1 LVRLSKRKFQ
11 KEIQMSKLVG
21 QSLPRIEGK
30 VAVITGGT
38 SGIGLATAQRFVNE
52 GAHVFIVARRQE
64 GLDKAVALIGNNVT
78 PIQADVTRTD
88 DLDRLYHTVRQ
99 VRGHLDVVVANAG
112 RGAFS
117 PLTEIGE
124 EQVDEVFDLNLKAV
138 LFTVQ
143 KALPLMRDGGSIIL
157 TSSIAS
163 VKGFP
168 GRTAYAAAK
177 AGLRAFARVWTTEL
191 KGRKIRTNV
200 LTPGPVNTPQ
210 TARLPREAIDQ
221 VVSSVPLGRI
231 AEADEI
237 ANAALFLA
245 SDESAFVTG
254 IELFADGGAGQV

>member
-1 LVRLSKRKFQ
+1 
-11 KEIQMSKLVG
+11 MSKQMG
-21 QSLPRIEGK
+21 ESKPRLEGK

-38 SGIGLATAQRFVNE
+38 SGIGLATAQRFVEE

-64 GLDKAVALIGNNVT
+64 GLDEAVATIGKNVT
-78 PIQADVTRTD
+78 PVRADVTKTE
-88 DLDRLYHTVRQ
+88 DLDRLYQTVKQ
-99 VRGHLDVVVANAG
+99 ACGHLDVVVANAG

-117 PLTEIGE
+117 PITEITE
-124 EQVDEVFDLNLKAV
+124 ELVDEVFALNLKAV

-143 KALPLMRDGGSIIL
+143 KALPLMRDGGSIII

-168 GRTAYAAAK
+168 GRTAYAASK

-191 KGRKIRTNV
+191 KDRKIRTNL
-200 LTPGPVNTPQ
+200 LTPGPVKTPQ
-210 TARLPREAIDQ
+210 TARLPRAAIDQ
-221 VVSSVPLGRI
+221 VLSSVPLGRM
-231 AEADEI
+231 AEVDEI

-254 IELFADGGAGQV
+254 SELFADGGAAQV

>member
-1 LVRLSKRKFQ
+1 MNKLIGHSTLRLD
-11 KEIQMSKLVG
+11 
-21 QSLPRIEGK
+21 GK

-38 SGIGLATAQRFVNE
+38 SGIGLAIAQRFVDE

-64 GLDKAVALIGNNVT
+64 GLDEAVATIGKNVT
-78 PIQADVTRTD
+78 PVQADVTKTN
-88 DLDRLYHTVRQ
+88 DLDRVYQTVKQ
-99 VRGHLDVVVANAG
+99 ICGHLDVVVANAG

-117 PLTEIGE
+117 PITEITE
-124 EQVDEVFDLNLKAV
+124 ELVDEVFDLNLKAV

-143 KALPLMRDGGSIIL
+143 KALPLMRDGGSIII
-157 TSSIAS
+157 TSSIAG

-191 KGRKIRTNV
+191 KDRKIRSN
-200 LTPGPVNTPQ
+200 LLIPGPVNTPQ
-210 TARLPREAIDQ
+210 TARLPREAINQ

-231 AEADEI
+231 AEVDEI
-237 ANAALFLA
+237 ASAALFLA

-254 IELFADGGAGQV
+254 TELFVDGGAAQV

>member
-1 LVRLSKRKFQ
+1 MNKLIGHSTLRLD
-11 KEIQMSKLVG
+11 
-21 QSLPRIEGK
+21 GK

-38 SGIGLATAQRFVNE
+38 SGIGLATAQRFVDE

-64 GLDKAVALIGNNVT
+64 GLDEAVATIGKNVT
-78 PIQADVTRTD
+78 PVQADVTKTN
-88 DLDRLYHTVRQ
+88 DLDRVYQTVKQ
-99 VRGHLDVVVANAG
+99 ICGHLDVVVANAG

-117 PLTEIGE
+117 PITDITEE
-124 EQVDEVFDLNLKAV
+124 LVDEVFNLNLKAV

-143 KALPLMRDGGSIIL
+143 KALPLMRDGGSIIIVS
-157 TSSIAS
+157 TIAS

-177 AGLRAFARVWTTEL
+177 AGLRALPRVWTTEL
-191 KGRKIRTNV
+191 KDRKIRSNL

-210 TARLPREAIDQ
+210 IARLPREAINQ

-231 AEADEI
+231 AEVDEI
-237 ANAALFLA
+237 ASAALFLA

-254 IELFADGGAGQV
+254 TELFVDGGAAQV

>member
-1 LVRLSKRKFQ
+1 MNKLIGHSTLRLD
-11 KEIQMSKLVG
+11 
-21 QSLPRIEGK
+21 GK

-38 SGIGLATAQRFVNE
+38 SGIGLATAQRFVDE

-64 GLDKAVALIGNNVT
+64 GLDEAVATIGKNVT
-78 PIQADVTRTD
+78 PVQADITKTD
-88 DLDRLYHTVRQ
+88 DLDRVYQTVKQ
-99 VRGHLDVVVANAG
+99 VCGHLDVVVANAG

-117 PLTEIGE
+117 PITEISE
-124 EQVDEVFDLNLKAV
+124 ALVDEVLDLNLKAV

-143 KALPLMRDGGSIIL
+143 KALPLMRDGGSIII
-157 TSSIAS
+157 TSSIAG

-191 KGRKIRTNV
+191 KDRKIRSNL

-210 TARLPREAIDQ
+210 IARLPQEAINQ

-231 AEADEI
+231 AEVDEI
-237 ANAALFLA
+237 ASAALFLA

-254 IELFADGGAGQV
+254 SELFADGGAAQV

>member
-1 LVRLSKRKFQ
+1 MNKLTGHSTLRLD
-11 KEIQMSKLVG
+11 
-21 QSLPRIEGK
+21 GK
-30 VAVITGGT
+30 VAVVTGGT
-38 SGIGLATAQRFVNE
+38 SGIGLGMAQRFVDE

-64 GLDKAVALIGNNVT
+64 GLDEAVATIGKYVT
-78 PIQADVTRTD
+78 PVQADVTKTN
-88 DLDRLYHTVRQ
+88 DLDRAYQTVKQ
-99 VRGHLDVVVANAG
+99 MCGHLDIVVANAG

-117 PLTEIGE
+117 PIIEITEE
-124 EQVDEVFDLNLKAV
+124 LVDEVFDLNLKGV

-143 KALPLMRDGGSIIL
+143 KALPLMRDGGSIII

-191 KGRKIRTNV
+191 KDRKIRSNL

-210 TARLPREAIDQ
+210 IARLPREAINQ

-231 AEADEI
+231 AEVDEI
-237 ANAALFLA
+237 ASAALFLA

-254 IELFADGGAGQV
+254 IELFVDGGAAQV

>member
-1 LVRLSKRKFQ
+1 MNKLIGHSTLRLD
-11 KEIQMSKLVG
+11 
-21 QSLPRIEGK
+21 GK

-38 SGIGLATAQRFVNE
+38 SGIGLATAQRFVDE

-64 GLDKAVALIGNNVT
+64 GLDEAVATIGKNVT
-78 PIQADVTRTD
+78 PVQADVTQTN
-88 DLDRLYHTVRQ
+88 DLDRVYQTVKQ
-99 VRGHLDVVVANAG
+99 ICGHLDVVVANAG

-117 PLTEIGE
+117 PITDITEE
-124 EQVDEVFDLNLKAV
+124 LVDEVFNLNLKAV

-143 KALPLMRDGGSIIL
+143 KALPLMRDGGSIIS
-157 TSSIAS
+157 SSIAG

-191 KGRKIRTNV
+191 KDRKIRSNL

-210 TARLPREAIDQ
+210 IARLPREAINQ

-231 AEADEI
+231 AEVDEI
-237 ANAALFLA
+237 ASAALFLA

-254 IELFADGGAGQV
+254 IELFVDGGAAQV

>member
-1 LVRLSKRKFQ
+1 MNKLIGHSTLRLD
-11 KEIQMSKLVG
+11 
-21 QSLPRIEGK
+21 GK

-38 SGIGLATAQRFVNE
+38 SGIGLATAQRFADE

-64 GLDKAVALIGNNVT
+64 GLDEAVATIGKNVT
-78 PIQADVTRTD
+78 PVQADVTKTN
-88 DLDRLYHTVRQ
+88 DLDRVYQTVKQ
-99 VRGHLDVVVANAG
+99 IRGHLDVVVANAG

-117 PLTEIGE
+117 PIAEITEE
-124 EQVDEVFDLNLKAV
+124 LVDEVFDLNLKAV

-143 KALPLMRDGGSIIL
+143 KALPLMRDGGSIIIVS
-157 TSSIAS
+157 TIAS

-177 AGLRAFARVWTTEL
+177 AGLRALPRVWTTEL
-191 KGRKIRTNV
+191 KDRKIRSNL

-210 TARLPREAIDQ
+210 IARLPREAINH

-231 AEADEI
+231 AEVDEI
-237 ANAALFLA
+237 ASAALFLA

-254 IELFADGGAGQV
+254 TELFVDGGAAQV

>member
-1 LVRLSKRKFQ
+1 MNKLIGHSTLRLD
-11 KEIQMSKLVG
+11 
-21 QSLPRIEGK
+21 GK

-38 SGIGLATAQRFVNE
+38 SGIGLAIAQRFVDE

-64 GLDKAVALIGNNVT
+64 GLDEAVATIGKNVT
-78 PIQADVTRTD
+78 PVQADVTKTN
-88 DLDRLYHTVRQ
+88 DLDRVYQTVKQ
-99 VRGHLDVVVANAG
+99 ICGHLDVVVANAG

-117 PLTEIGE
+117 PITEITE
-124 EQVDEVFDLNLKAV
+124 ELVDEVFDLNLKAV

-143 KALPLMRDGGSIIL
+143 KALPFMRAGGSIII
-157 TSSIAS
+157 TSSIAG

-191 KGRKIRTNV
+191 KDRKIRSNL

-210 TARLPREAIDQ
+210 IARLPREAINQ
-221 VVSSVPLGRI
+221 VVASVPLGRI
-231 AEADEI
+231 AEVDEI
-237 ANAALFLA
+237 ASAALFLA

-254 IELFADGGAGQV
+254 TELFVDGGAAQV

>member
-1 LVRLSKRKFQ
+1 MNKLIGHSTLRLD
-11 KEIQMSKLVG
+11 
-21 QSLPRIEGK
+21 GK

-38 SGIGLATAQRFVNE
+38 SGIGLATAQRFVDE

-64 GLDKAVALIGNNVT
+64 GLDEAVATIGKNVT
-78 PIQADVTRTD
+78 PVQADVTKTN
-88 DLDRLYHTVRQ
+88 DLDRVYQTVKRIC
-99 VRGHLDVVVANAG
+99 GHLDVVVANAG

-117 PLTEIGE
+117 PITEITE
-124 EQVDEVFDLNLKAV
+124 ELVDEVFDLNLKAV

-143 KALPLMRDGGSIIL
+143 KALPLMRDGGSIIS
-157 TSSIAS
+157 SSIAG

-191 KGRKIRTNV
+191 KDRKIRSNL

-210 TARLPREAIDQ
+210 IARLPREAINQ

-231 AEADEI
+231 AEVDEI
-237 ANAALFLA
+237 ASAALFLA

-254 IELFADGGAGQV
+254 TELFVDGGAAQV

>member
-1 LVRLSKRKFQ
+1 MRESKPRL
-11 KEIQMSKLVG
+11 
-21 QSLPRIEGK
+21 EGK

-38 SGIGLATAQRFVNE
+38 SGIGLATAQRFLDE

-64 GLDKAVALIGNNVT
+64 GLDEAVATIGKNVT
-78 PIQADVTRTD
+78 PVQADVTKTE
-88 DLDRLYHTVRQ
+88 DLDRLYQTVKQ
-99 VRGHLDVVVANAG
+99 VCGHLDVVVANAG

-117 PLTEIGE
+117 PITEITE
-124 EQVDEVFDLNLKAV
+124 ELVDEVFALNLKAV

-143 KALPLMRDGGSIIL
+143 KALPLMRDGGSIIIM
-157 TSSIAS
+157 SSIAS

-168 GRTAYAAAK
+168 GRTAYAASK

-191 KGRKIRTNV
+191 KGRKVRTNL

-210 TARLPREAIDQ
+210 TARLPREAINQ

-231 AEADEI
+231 AEVDEI

-254 IELFADGGAGQV
+254 TELFVDGGAAQV

>member
-1 LVRLSKRKFQ
+1 MNKLIGHSTLRLD
-11 KEIQMSKLVG
+11 
-21 QSLPRIEGK
+21 GK

-38 SGIGLATAQRFVNE
+38 SGIGLATAQRFVDE
-52 GAHVFIVARRQE
+52 GAHVFIVARRQA
-64 GLDKAVALIGNNVT
+64 GLDEAVATIAKNVT
-78 PIQADVTRTD
+78 PVQGDVTKAN
-88 DLDRLYHTVRQ
+88 DLDCVYQTVKQ
-99 VRGHLDVVVANAG
+99 ICGHLDVVVANAG

-117 PLTEIGE
+117 PITEITE
-124 EQVDEVFDLNLKAV
+124 ELVDEVFDLNLKAV

-143 KALPLMRDGGSIIL
+143 KALPLMRDGGSIII
-157 TSSIAS
+157 TSSIAG

-191 KGRKIRTNV
+191 KDRKIRSNL

-210 TARLPREAIDQ
+210 IARLPREAINQ

-231 AEADEI
+231 AEVDEI
-237 ANAALFLA
+237 ASAALFLA

-254 IELFADGGAGQV
+254 TELFVDGGAAQV

>member
-1 LVRLSKRKFQ
+1 
-11 KEIQMSKLVG
+11 MSKQMG
-21 QSLPRIEGK
+21 ESKPRLEGK

-38 SGIGLATAQRFVNE
+38 SGIGLATAQRFVKE

-64 GLDKAVALIGNNVT
+64 GLDEAVATIGNNVT
-78 PIQADVTRTD
+78 PVRADVTKTE
-88 DLDRLYHTVRQ
+88 DLDRLYQTVKQ
-99 VRGHLDVVVANAG
+99 ACGHLDVVVANAG

-117 PLTEIGE
+117 PITEITE
-124 EQVDEVFDLNLKAV
+124 ELVDEVFALNLKAV

-143 KALPLMRDGGSIIL
+143 KALPLMRDGGSIII

-168 GRTAYAAAK
+168 GRTAYAASK

-191 KGRKIRTNV
+191 KDRKIRTNL
-200 LTPGPVNTPQ
+200 LTPGPVKTPQ
-210 TARLPREAIDQ
+210 TARLPRAAIDQ
-221 VVSSVPLGRI
+221 VLSSVPLGRM
-231 AEADEI
+231 AEVDEI

-254 IELFADGGAGQV
+254 SELFADGGAAQV

>member
-1 LVRLSKRKFQ
+1 MNKQMGESKPRL
-11 KEIQMSKLVG
+11 
-21 QSLPRIEGK
+21 EGK

-38 SGIGLATAQRFVNE
+38 SGIGLATAQRFVEE

-64 GLDKAVALIGNNVT
+64 GLDEAVATIGKNVT
-78 PIQADVTRTD
+78 PVRADVTKTE
-88 DLDRLYHTVRQ
+88 DLDRLYQTVKQ
-99 VRGHLDVVVANAG
+99 ACGHLDVVVANAG

-117 PLTEIGE
+117 PITEISE
-124 EQVDEVFDLNLKAV
+124 ELVDEVFALNLKAV

-143 KALPLMRDGGSIIL
+143 KALPLMRDGGSIII

-168 GRTAYAAAK
+168 GRTAYAASK

-191 KGRKIRTNV
+191 KDRKIRTNL
-200 LTPGPVNTPQ
+200 LTPGPVKTPQ
-210 TARLPREAIDQ
+210 TARLPRAAIDQ
-221 VVSSVPLGRI
+221 VLSSVPLGRM
-231 AEADEI
+231 AEVDEI

-254 IELFADGGAGQV
+254 SELFADGGAAQV

>member
-1 LVRLSKRKFQ
+1 MNKPMGHRL
-11 KEIQMSKLVG
+11 
-21 QSLPRIEGK
+21 EGK
-30 VAVITGGT
+30 VAIITGGT
-38 SGIGLATAQRFVNE
+38 SGIGLATAQRFVDE

-64 GLDKAVALIGNNVT
+64 GLDEAVAIIGKNVT
-78 PIQADVTRTD
+78 PVQADVTKTEE
-88 DLDRLYHTVRQ
+88 LDRLYQTVKQ
-99 VRGHLDVVVANAG
+99 VCGHLDVVVANAG

-117 PLTEIGE
+117 PITEITE
-124 EQVDEVFDLNLKAV
+124 ELVDEVFALNLKAV

-143 KALPLMRDGGSIIL
+143 KALPLMRDGGSIII

-168 GRTAYAAAK
+168 GRTAYAASK

-191 KGRKIRTNV
+191 KGRKIRTNL
-200 LTPGPVNTPQ
+200 LTPGPVKTPQ

-231 AEADEI
+231 AEVEEI

-254 IELFADGGAGQV
+254 SELFADGGAAQV